1 MPLNVQPVH
10 RNRSCRPMMTG
21 FGTNSIAIA
30 LKKNLS
36 FSYRKLHQWNSTV
49 VVRASAVDDDRNKT
63 IHSFGKTDRI
73 IWCRLRCHRRMS
85 IKTYLLDDEMF
96 TKLTRM
102 SLEIIS
108 KQPSTAIQSVDE
120 QLKTFDLHGF
130 KQSSATV
137 TGSKTDTDF
146 R

>member
-1 MPLNVQPVH
+1 
-10 RNRSCRPMMTG
+10 
-21 FGTNSIAIA
+21 
-30 LKKNLS
+30 
-36 FSYRKLHQWNSTV
+36 
-49 VVRASAVDDDRNKT
+49 
-63 IHSFGKTDRI
+63 
-73 IWCRLRCHRRMS
+73 MS
-85 IKTYLLDDEMF
+85 VKTYLLDDEMF

-146 R
+146 PLTQLHHFESLNDTGRILL